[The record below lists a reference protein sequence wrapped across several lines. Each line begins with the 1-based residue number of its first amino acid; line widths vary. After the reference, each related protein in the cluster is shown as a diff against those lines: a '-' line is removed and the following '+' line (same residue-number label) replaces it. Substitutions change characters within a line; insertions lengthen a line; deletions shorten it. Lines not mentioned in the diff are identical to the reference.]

1 MVREL
6 DIAEILLR
14 VKREATNVETTE
26 LAEQGEHAFPEKFLV
41 TIRSMLLFLVC
52 DE

>member
-14 VKREATNVETTE
+14 VKREATNVQTTE
-26 LAEQGEHAFPEKFLV
+26 LAEQGEHTFPEKFLV
-41 TIRSMLLFLVC
+41 TIRSMLLLVC
-52 DE
+52 AE